1 MYYADFVDL
10 GITPEQG
17 TGRGLGIG
25 PPVAEKAEKILN
37 RRNEPKD
44 LLKRKG
50 LSFSGA
56 QNELVFDCQKRQSK
70 LRNGRKLRH
79 FLPSVIKTPAHFW

>member
-1 MYYADFVDL
+1 MYYTNFVDL
-10 GITPEQG
+10 RIAPEQG

-25 PPVAEKAEKILN
+25 PPVAEKAKKILN

-44 LLKRKG
+44 LLKRKE

-70 LRNGRKLRH
+70 LRNGRKSHH
-79 FLPSVIKTPAHFW
+79 FLPRLI